1 MMPKGQQLLLPVSPV
16 FIVVSVLLGLA
27 LNILP
32 LGRVVWTPDWL
43 MVLLAFWGIHQ
54 PQRIGMSVAFILGL
68 CMDVSQSALMG
79 QHALVYCLLMFAAQ
93 MSSRRMLWFNV
104 WQQALQMLPLFF
116 GAHAIELFLRLI
128 SGGTLPGLEGL
139 IAPVLEAALWPIA
152 TLILLAPQRRPPDPD
167 ENRPL

>member
-16 FIVVSVLLGLA
+16 FIVASFLVGLSI
-27 LNILP
+27 NILP

-54 PQRIGMSVAFILGL
+54 PQRVGVSVAFILGL

-79 QHALVYCLLMFAAQ
+79 QHALVYCLLMYAAQ

-104 WQQALQMLPLFF
+104 WWQALQMIPLFA
-116 GAHAIELFLRLI
+116 GAHAVELILRLL
-128 SGGTLPGLEGL
+128 SGGTLPGMEGL
-139 IAPVLEAALWPIA
+139 IAPALEAALWPVA
-152 TLILLAPQRRPPDPD
+152 TWILLAPQRRPPDPD